1 MNRAEEIR
9 ASWYTDKLAEMSKA
23 VKSETSINILLSI
36 QASLQM
42 CADRLKERIRT
53 DNDGTTT
60 SDMLTDKQ
68 DGPYPYKEFEHS
80 RRVTDKHEHASGVT
94 RSHKAPGYHHI
105 PYEALECAAQRFD
118 SGLVNRRLQ
127 GKPSWQDNRE
137 NTLADPE
144 FYVQALDHMQEHLS
158 KLSNRDFSEDDEWGH
173 IGAILWGA
181 SVWAWYVRNRKPST
195 GEGGT

>member
-1 MNRAEEIR
+1 MTPEEKYAKIAQKLQELVSLEPEMHHLEKLRGTLRAITENITNKLAAEED
-9 ASWYTDKLAEMSKA
+9 A
-23 VKSETSINILLSI
+23 
-36 QASLQM
+36 
-42 CADRLKERIRT
+42 
-53 DNDGTTT
+53 
-60 SDMLTDKQ
+60 
-68 DGPYPYKEFEHS
+68 H
-80 RRVTDKHEHASGVT
+80 RRVKVINTAGGVSMHVPLMEHNRQVADKHEHASGVT

-105 PYEALECAAQRFD
+105 PYDALECAAQRFD